1 MNESYFSDHQD
12 DLPFFYKFFKLGAN
26 ISMKNLVG
34 FNKDKR
40 LQRYTSSI
48 AIMEEFFQIRLHYYQ
63 KRKDYLISRL
73 ERDLQILSNKERFIL
88 EIVEEKLIIRNKKKV
103 KIV

>member
-48 AIMEEFFQIRLHYYQ
+48 AIMEEFF
-63 KRKDYLISRL
+63 
-73 ERDLQILSNKERFIL
+73 
-88 EIVEEKLIIRNKKKV
+88 
-103 KIV
+103 